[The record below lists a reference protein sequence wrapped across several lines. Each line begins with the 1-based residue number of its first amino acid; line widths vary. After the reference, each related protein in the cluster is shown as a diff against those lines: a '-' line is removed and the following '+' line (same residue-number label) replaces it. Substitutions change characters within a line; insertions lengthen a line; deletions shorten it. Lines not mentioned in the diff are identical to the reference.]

1 MVNGWSH
8 QVDLAAEPASAGLAR
23 DFVSLQLSSHNL
35 LDLVQD
41 IRVVVSELA
50 TNALLHAQTPFVVT
64 LSMTGGM
71 VLLTLQDGS
80 QLLPIQS
87 AASVTDLN
95 GRGLMIVE
103 LLSHEW
109 GISTDESHWVSFRVM
124 SQDGND
130 GQVHE
135 RDA

>member
-23 DFVSLQLSSHNL
+23 DFVSLQLISHNL

-41 IRVVVSELA
+41 IRLVVSELA

-87 AASVTDLN
+87 APSVTDLN

-109 GISTDESHWVSFRVM
+109 GISTDDGGSKSVWASFL
-124 SQDGND
+124 
-130 GQVHE
+130 E
-135 RDA
+135 RPG

>member
-1 MVNGWSH
+1 MTNGWSH
-8 QVDLAAEPASAGLAR
+8 QVDLAAEPTSAGLAR
-23 DFVSLQLSSHNL
+23 DFVSLHLISHNL

-41 IRVVVSELA
+41 IRLVVSELA
-50 TNALLHAQTPFVVT
+50 TNALLHAQTPFAVT

-80 QLLPIQS
+80 QLLPVHS
-87 AASVTDLN
+87 APATTDPN

-109 GISTDESHWVSFRVM
+109 GTSADEGGSKSVWASFLVPP
-124 SQDGND
+124 
-130 GQVHE
+130 
-135 RDA
+135 A